1 WLIPMVGEAL
11 RFRFMVRPSA
21 DLYIL
26 SASVSDFLIPSRLH
40 TLWRPES
47 FTWIGNQI
55 APVSERTVAIGYV
68 PLGLAAAA
76 WFWARRSAGFWLLVA
91 FSFALLALGPQMHWG
106 NIGWEQIPPAVQR
119 GEEVASGSPYGLLNQ
134 LIPFMRISRSVSR
147 FAVMVQ
153 LSLAVLAGLGGALLL
168 RRLRGG
174 WAAGV
179 AALLLALLIFEYW
192 VAPYPLSPPDTPAY
206 YSELAADPD
215 PRALL
220 NLPMNYDRPG
230 YLLYQTVHGKPL
242 TTAYISREDPRTL
255 VERLP
260 LLQHFRHLGPD
271 ILADDPVEVAPSL
284 LADLGVGTVVLD
296 RYKMPGGVERSYT
309 EALASAIFAGQS
321 PVYVDE
327 RITVYKVA
335 EPVAVRPYLGL
346 GALHWGPLQ
355 TEGGRRSRTLLGSP
369 AELQIYH
376 PPAQGE
382 VTLHYRSTAG
392 ATPVLRVAG
401 AAE

>member
-1 WLIPMVGEAL
+1 M
-11 RFRFMVRPSA
+11 
-21 DLYIL
+21 
-26 SASVSDFLIPSRLH
+26 
-40 TLWRPES
+40 
-47 FTWIGNQI
+47 
-55 APVSERTVAIGYV
+55 
-68 PLGLAAAA
+68 
-76 WFWARRSAGFWLLVA
+76 
-91 FSFALLALGPQMHWG
+91 
-106 NIGWEQIPPAVQR
+106 
-119 GEEVASGSPYGLLNQ
+119 
-134 LIPFMRISRSVSR
+134 
-147 FAVMVQ
+147 
-153 LSLAVLAGLGGALLL
+153 
-168 RRLRGG
+168 
-174 WAAGV
+174 
-179 AALLLALLIFEYW
+179 IFEYW
-192 VAPYPLSPPDTPAY
+192 VAPYPRSPPDTPAY
-206 YSELAADPD
+206 YNELAADPD

-242 TTAYISREDPRTL
+242 TAAYISRDDPRTL

-296 RYKMPGGVERSYT
+296 RYKMPGGMERTYT

-321 PVYVDE
+321 PVYADE

-335 EPVAVRPYLGL
+335 EPAAVRPYLGL

-355 TEGGRRSRTLLGSP
+355 TEGGRRSRMLLGSP
-369 AELQIYH
+369 AALQIHH

-392 ATPVLRVAG
+392 AALVLRVAG
-401 AAE
+401 AVEVLARSAADSDGTLQLDLAAALAVASARQLPLNPLTLQIEIDGDGDVAVEQIRLSFQ